1 MHPAAKSLKTIDIR
15 FNLRVLRVRAKRA
28 METILHS
35 VQAVG
40 TRHAVQRSWFS
51 AHVPVSLKEASLD
64 CLDPE
69 SAARKDFQ
77 SSYPA
82 SGLSLAGAFSE
93 NDSFVRGI
101 IGAHRS
107 P

>member
-15 FNLRVLRVRAKRA
+15 FDLRVLRIRAKRA

-40 TRHAVQRSWFS
+40 TRHSVQRSWFS
-51 AHVPVSLKEASLD
+51 DHVPVSLKETSLD

-69 SAARKDFQ
+69 STARKDFQ

-93 NDSFVRGI
+93 NDSCVRGI
-101 IGAHRS
+101 IGVHRS